1 METFAVQPR
10 DTTCRTLLFA
20 AHHAFR
26 RDLDRLAAAAAAGKG
41 GASHVRAGWENL
53 KEQIRLH
60 RELGEGWLWPRV
72 ERAVAGRRAERA
84 VLEEMRA
91 DHARLDPLIARVDAA
106 MAAASGPGVS
116 GRASGRGGDLP
127 AAVGELREA
136 LERHL
141 RHEEASALPLAESV
155 LAGAE
160 LRALAAEAGGRC
172 EAGTPLFV
180 PWVVDGIGPVERSRF
195 LAALPKP
202 LRELNRVMWE
212 PSYRTRRL
220 WSI

>member
-10 DTTCRTLLFA
+10 DMTCHTLLYA

-53 KEQIRLH
+53 KEQIRLYQ
-60 RELGEGWLWPRV
+60 ELEDGWLWPRV

-91 DHARLDPLIARVDAA
+91 DHARLAGLIVRVDEAMGGAA
-106 MAAASGPGVS
+106 GQGAAGA
-116 GRASGRGGDLP
+116 GGDLS
-127 AAVGELREA
+127 AAVRELREA

-141 RHEEASALPLAESV
+141 LQEEMSALPLAESV

-160 LRALAAEAGGRC
+160 WRALAAEARGRC

-195 LAALPKP
+195 LTALPKP

-212 PSYRTRRL
+212 PRYRKRRL

>member
-1 METFAVQPR
+1 MGMETFAVQPR
-10 DTTCRTLLFA
+10 DTTRRTLLYA

-41 GASHVRAGWENL
+41 RASHVRAGWENL

-60 RELGEGWLWPRV
+60 QELEDRWLWPRV
-72 ERAVAGRRAERA
+72 ERALAGRRAERA

-91 DHARLDPLIARVDAA
+91 EHARLVPLVAGVDAA
-106 MAAASGPGVS
+106 MGEGAAGE
-116 GRASGRGGDLP
+116 GGDLR
-127 AAVGELREA
+127 AAVHELRVA

-141 RHEEASALPLAESV
+141 RHEETSALPLAESV
-155 LAGAE
+155 LAEAE
-160 LRALAAEAGGRC
+160 WRALAAEARGRC
-172 EAGTPLFV
+172 EAGTPMFV

-195 LAALPKP
+195 LTSLPKS

-212 PSYRTRRL
+212 PRYRKRRL

>member
-10 DTTCRTLLFA
+10 DMTCRTLLYA
-20 AHHAFR
+20 PHHAFR
-26 RDLDRLAAAAAAGKG
+26 RDLDRLTAAAAAGKG
-41 GASHVRAGWENL
+41 RASHVRAGWENL

-60 RELGEGWLWPRV
+60 QELEDGWLWPRV

-84 VLEEMRA
+84 VLEEVRA
-91 DHARLDPLIARVDAA
+91 DHARLAPLIARVDEAMGGAA
-106 MAAASGPGVS
+106 GQDAAGA
-116 GRASGRGGDLP
+116 GDLS
-127 AAVGELREA
+127 AAVRELREA
-136 LERHL
+136 LERYL
-141 RHEEASALPLAESV
+141 LHEERSALPLAESV

-160 LRALAAEAGGRC
+160 WRALAAEAQGRC

-195 LAALPKP
+195 LTALPKP

-212 PSYRTRRL
+212 PRYRKRRL

>member
-10 DTTCRTLLFA
+10 DTTCHTLLYA
-20 AHHAFR
+20 AHDAFR
-26 RDLDRLAAAAAAGKG
+26 RDLDRLAAAVAAGKG
-41 GASHVRAGWENL
+41 RAPHVRAGWDNL

-60 RELGEGWLWPRV
+60 HELEDGWLWPRV

-91 DHARLDPLIARVDAA
+91 EHARLGPLVGAVDAA
-106 MAAASGPGVS
+106 MAA
-116 GRASGRGGDLP
+116 GGDLP
-127 AAVGELREA
+127 GDLPDAVRELRRA
-136 LERHL
+136 LETHL
-141 RHEEASALPLAESV
+141 RHEEMSALPLAESV
-155 LAGAE
+155 LADGE
-160 LRALAAEAGGRC
+160 WRALAAEARNRC

-180 PWVVDGIGPVERSRF
+180 PWVVDGIAPVERSRF
-195 LAALPKP
+195 LTALPRS

-212 PSYRTRRL
+212 PRYRKRRL

>member
-1 METFAVQPR
+1 MGMETFAGSETFATRPR
-10 DTTCRTLLFA
+10 DMTCRTLLYA
-20 AHHAFR
+20 AHQAFR

-41 GASHVRAGWENL
+41 RAGHVRAGWENL

-60 RELGEGWLWPRV
+60 QELEDGWLWPRV

-91 DHARLDPLIARVDAA
+91 DHARLAPLVARVDAA
-106 MAAASGPGVS
+106 MNGAAGE
-116 GRASGRGGDLP
+116 GGDLP
-127 AAVGELREA
+127 AAVRELREA

-141 RHEEASALPLAESV
+141 RHEEMSALPLAESV
-155 LAGAE
+155 LSGAE
-160 LRALAAEAGGRC
+160 WRALAGEARDRC
-172 EAGTPLFV
+172 AAGTPLFV

-195 LAALPKP
+195 LTALPKP

-212 PSYRTRRL
+212 PRYRKRRL

>member
-10 DTTCRTLLFA
+10 DMTCHTLLYA
-20 AHHAFR
+20 AHQAFR
-26 RDLDRLAAAAAAGKG
+26 RDLDRLGAAAAAGKG
-41 GASHVRAGWENL
+41 RASHVRAGWENL
-53 KEQIRLH
+53 KEQLRLH
-60 RELGEGWLWPRV
+60 QELEDGWLWPRV

-84 VLEEMRA
+84 VLEEIRA
-91 DHARLDPLIARVDAA
+91 EHARLVPLIARVDAA
-106 MAAASGPGVS
+106 MDAAMDAAGQ
-116 GRASGRGGDLP
+116 GGDLP
-127 AAVGELREA
+127 AAVRELREA

-141 RHEEASALPLAESV
+141 LHEEMSALPLAESV
-155 LAGAE
+155 LTGAE
-160 LRALAAEAGGRC
+160 WRALAAQARDRC

-195 LAALPKP
+195 LTALPRP

-212 PSYRTRRL
+212 PRYRKRRL